1 MKEEVEMPGFLITV
15 VVALL
20 VVGILLW
27 ALSALPW
34 IDGDI
39 KQAIR
44 VIVIVIVALWLLG
57 VLLGYAPMVP
67 AYPYRR

>member
-1 MKEEVEMPGFLITV
+1 MPGFLITV
-15 VVALL
+15 VLALL

-27 ALSALPW
+27 ALNALPW

-44 VIVIVIVALWLLG
+44 VIVIVIVALWLIG
-57 VLLGYAPMVP
+57 VLFGYVPELP
-67 AYPYRR
+67 AYRR

>member
-1 MKEEVEMPGFLITV
+1 MPGFLITV
-15 VVALL
+15 VLALL

-34 IDGDI
+34 IDADI

-57 VLLGYAPMVP
+57 VLFGYAPALP
-67 AYPYRR
+67 LYPYRR